1 MAKRSKTML
10 PERSNV
16 TMAEVKETMKDAEE
30 LDIAA
35 LAREHSE
42 EMLGALVDMAQ
53 RKGRGRNRAPHA
65 VAAASAKTVLE
76 IGHGRSATK
85 ERENSDTGLTI
96 VINSLTTGVQVEKVI
111 SGDELAVDIN
121 DPIEITGKPVNLA
134 DELVEFR
141 SPLSKPSD

>member
-1 MAKRSKTML
+1 ML

-30 LDIAA
+30 LDIAS

-42 EMLGALVDMAQ
+42 EMLGALVNMAN
-53 RKGRGRNRAPHA
+53 RTGRGRNRAPHA

-76 IGHGRSATK
+76 IGHGRAATK
-85 ERENSDTGLTI
+85 ERESADTGLTI
-96 VINSLTTGVQVEKVI
+96 VINSLTTGVKIEKVI
-111 SGDELAVDIN
+111 SGEELAVDVR
-121 DPIEITGKPVNLA
+121 DAIEIEGEPINLA
-134 DELVEFR
+134 DDLVDFR